1 MAAPRNAHLIVVGNE
16 KGGAGKS
23 TLAVHLAIALLKSG
37 FQVGAIDLDTRQR
50 SFSRYFDNRARYA
63 LAQGAE
69 LIAPTRIDVASSA
82 ARDLNVAET
91 EEAKALDDALATLG
105 ADHAFIVVDSPG
117 RDSFLSRRAHG
128 LADTIITPMN
138 DSFVDFDLL
147 AEVDPVTY
155 AIQRPS
161 IYSAM
166 VWDGRKAKAQAQKRA
181 IDWVVLRNRMSTLDA
196 RNKRRVGDALE
207 ALAGRIG
214 FRIAPGLSERVVFR
228 EMFPSGLTL
237 LDLTEEAGGANLQL
251 SHVAARQE
259 LRELVAALKLPGM
272 AGAAQF

>member
-1 MAAPRNAHLIVVGNE
+1 MALPCTAHLIVVGNE

-37 FQVGAIDLDTRQR
+37 FSVGAIDLDTRQR

-63 LAQGAE
+63 LAQSIE
-69 LIAPTRIDVASSA
+69 LLTPTRIDVPASP
-82 ARDLNVAET
+82 ARDLDKAEA
-91 EEAKALDDALATLG
+91 EESAALDGALAALG
-105 ADHAFIVVDSPG
+105 AEHDFIVIDSPG

-237 LDLTEEAGGANLQL
+237 LDLTEENGGANLQL

-259 LRELVAALKLPGM
+259 LRELIAVLKLPGL
-272 AGAAQF
+272 AGTALF

>member
-1 MAAPRNAHLIVVGNE
+1 MAASRNAHLIVVGNE

-37 FQVGAIDLDTRQR
+37 FRVGAIDLDTRQR
-50 SFSRYFDNRARYA
+50 SFSRYFDNRARYS

-69 LIAPTRIDVASSA
+69 LIAPSRIDVASSA
-82 ARDLNVAET
+82 ARDLNVAEA
-91 EEAKALDDALATLG
+91 EEAKALDDALGILG
-105 ADHAFIVVDSPG
+105 ADHDFIVVDSPG

-237 LDLTEEAGGANLQL
+237 LDLAEEAGGANLQL

-259 LRELVAALKLPGM
+259 LRELVAALKLPGLSGM
-272 AGAAQF
+272 AQF

>member
-1 MAAPRNAHLIVVGNE
+1 MATRGAHLIIVGNE

-23 TLAVHLAIALLKSG
+23 TLSVHLAIGLLKAG
-37 FQVGAIDLDTRQR
+37 FKVGAIDLDTRQR
-50 SFSRYFDNRARYA
+50 SFSRYLENRDRYGA
-63 LAQGAE
+63 KQGLS
-69 LIAPTRIDVASSA
+69 LIQPTRADVAASA
-82 ARDLNVAET
+82 ARDLDTAEA
-91 EEAKALDDALATLG
+91 EEASALDAALRTLS
-105 ADHAFIVVDSPG
+105 DYDFILIDSPG

-155 AIQRPS
+155 AIVKPS
-161 IYSAM
+161 LYAAM
-166 VWDGRKAKAQAQKRA
+166 VWDSRKEKAKAQKRA
-181 IDWVVLRNRMSTLDA
+181 IDWIVLRNRMSTLDA

-207 ALAGRIG
+207 ALAGRVG
-214 FRIAPGLSERVVFR
+214 FRIAPGLSERVVYR

-237 LDLTEEAGGANLQL
+237 LDVGEEDAAQTLSM

-259 LRELVAALKLPGM
+259 LRELLAALKLP
-272 AGAAQF
+272 ALDGAVSPF